1 MPDDKSEK
9 TESTEPMVDIDDS
22 GPEVDVKLPE
32 PTVTEV
38 EKDQKETEVKVDEKT
53 TEDSAKPDDTAAK
66 SSEQLDVRTDTDNQD
81 QSKAQDEKLEQY
93 SESVQKRISKLTKKW
108 RQAEREKD
116 SALEYAKAVENKRK
130 QWESKYDKL
139 DAAYVKD
146 SEDRIKSQ
154 MESVKAELA
163 SAIESS
169 DTMKQVEAQAKLTAL
184 TTDASRIANE
194 KARRTEYEARMKESP
209 RVPADDGGYMAK
221 TTPQALPQ
229 PDAKAEAWADKNEW
243 FGKDKAMT
251 FTAFEYHKDMVEKEG
266 YDPSTDEY
274 YVEID
279 RRIRVDFPHKFG
291 KSETTNSTKP
301 EQTVA
306 SVTRGRKTSRP
317 GTVRLTASQV
327 AIARKLNV
335 PLEEYAKQLKNVK
348 EA

>member
-1 MPDDKSEK
+1 
-9 TESTEPMVDIDDS
+9 
-22 GPEVDVKLPE
+22 
-32 PTVTEV
+32 
-38 EKDQKETEVKVDEKT
+38 
-53 TEDSAKPDDTAAK
+53 
-66 SSEQLDVRTDTDNQD
+66 
-81 QSKAQDEKLEQY
+81 
-93 SESVQKRISKLTKKW
+93 
-108 RQAEREKD
+108 
-116 SALEYAKAVENKRK
+116 
-130 QWESKYDKL
+130 
-139 DAAYVKD
+139 
-146 SEDRIKSQ
+146 

-291 KSETTNSTKP
+291 KSETTISTKP